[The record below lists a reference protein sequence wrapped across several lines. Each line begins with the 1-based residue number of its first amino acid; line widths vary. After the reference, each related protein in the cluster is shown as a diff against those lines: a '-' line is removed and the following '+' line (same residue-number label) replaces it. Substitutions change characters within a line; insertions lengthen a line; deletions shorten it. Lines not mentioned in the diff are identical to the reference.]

1 MNGPVEERPYRSD
14 DQGGINMTTRILV
27 VDDEPRY
34 VRLMEANILAEGYQ
48 VLKAY
53 DGQSAVELVAE
64 KQPDL
69 VLLDVMMPGL
79 NGFAACERIRVFSNV
94 PIIMVTA
101 KGEEQD
107 RVRGLDVGADDYIV
121 KPFSA
126 TELLARVRAVLRRA
140 QVSGNSFQQ
149 AVFNHGNLRIDLA
162 RAEVFR
168 NDKLVFLSAT
178 EYRLLL
184 QFVHNLGSIMTSEDL
199 LVNVWGPEYREDK
212 EILWVSISRLRQ
224 KLEDDPRNPQHIVT
238 RSGLGYTMPPL

>member
-1 MNGPVEERPYRSD
+1 MVK
-14 DQGGINMTTRILV
+14 RILV

-34 VRLMEANILAEGYQ
+34 VRLMEANLISEGYD
-48 VLKAY
+48 VTKAY
-53 DGQSAVELVAE
+53 DGQSAVEMVADT
-64 KQPDL
+64 QPDL

-79 NGFAACERIRVFSNV
+79 DGFGACERIREFSSI

-126 TELLARVRAVLRRA
+126 TEVLARVRAVLRRA
-140 QVSGNSFQQ
+140 QVTGSSYEQSIFT
-149 AVFNHGNLRIDLA
+149 HGNLRIDLA
-162 RAEVFR
+162 RAEVFK
-168 NDKLVFLSAT
+168 DEDMIFLSAT

-184 QFVHNLGSIMTSEDL
+184 QFVHNQGNILTSEDL

-238 RSGLGYTMPPL
+238 RSGMGYTMPPLQ

>member
-1 MNGPVEERPYRSD
+1 
-14 DQGGINMTTRILV
+14 MTTCILV

-34 VRLMEANILAEGYQ
+34 VRLMEANLLTEGYQ

-53 DGQSAVELVAE
+53 DGQKAVELVAE

-69 VLLDVMMPGL
+69 VLLDVMMPSL
-79 NGFAACERIRVFSNV
+79 NGFAACERIREFSNV
-94 PIIMVTA
+94 PIVMVTA

-107 RVRGLDVGADDYIV
+107 RVKGLDVGADDYIV

-140 QVSGNSFQQ
+140 QVSGSTFQQ
-149 AVFNHGNLRIDLA
+149 AMFHHGNLRIDLA

-168 NDKLVFLSAT
+168 DDRMVFLSAT

-184 QFVHNLGSIMTSEDL
+184 QFAHNLGSILTSEDL
-199 LVNVWGPEYREDK
+199 LVNVWGPEYRDDK

-238 RSGLGYTMPPL
+238 RSGMGYTMPPP

>member
-1 MNGPVEERPYRSD
+1 
-14 DQGGINMTTRILV
+14 MTTRILV

-34 VRLMEANILAEGYQ
+34 VRLMEANLTTEGYQ
-48 VLKAY
+48 ALKAY
-53 DGQSAVELVAE
+53 DGQAAVEMVAE

-79 NGFAACERIRVFSNV
+79 NGFAACERIREFSNV

-140 QVSGNSFQQ
+140 QVSGNTFQQ
-149 AVFNHGNLRIDLA
+149 ATFNHGNLKIDLA
-162 RAEVFR
+162 RAEVFKD
-168 NDKLVFLSAT
+168 DKMVFLSAT

-184 QFVHNLGSIMTSEDL
+184 QFVHNLGSILTSEDL

-224 KLEDDPRNPQHIVT
+224 KLEEDPRNPQHIVT
-238 RSGLGYTMPPL
+238 RSGMGYTMPPY

>member
-1 MNGPVEERPYRSD
+1 
-14 DQGGINMTTRILV
+14 MTTRILV

-34 VRLMEANILAEGYQ
+34 VRLMEANLTTEGYQ

-53 DGQSAVELVAE
+53 DGQNAVEIVAE

-79 NGFAACERIRVFSNV
+79 NGFSACERIREFSNV

-107 RVRGLDVGADDYIV
+107 RVKGLDVGADDYIV

-140 QVSGNSFQQ
+140 IVSGSTFQQ
-149 AVFNHGNLRIDLA
+149 AVFNHGNLQIDLA
-162 RAEVFR
+162 RAEVFK
-168 NDKLVFLSAT
+168 DEKMVFLSAT

-184 QFVHNLGSIMTSEDL
+184 QFVHNLGNILTSEDL

-224 KLEDDPRNPQHIVT
+224 KLEADPRNPQHIVT
-238 RSGLGYTMPPL
+238 RSGLGYTMPPY

>member
-1 MNGPVEERPYRSD
+1 MVK
-14 DQGGINMTTRILV
+14 RILV

-34 VRLMEANILAEGYQ
+34 VRLMEANLISEGYEAM
-48 VLKAY
+48 KAY
-53 DGQSAVELVAE
+53 DGQSAVEMVADN
-64 KQPDL
+64 QPDL
-69 VLLDVMMPGL
+69 VLLDVMMPGMD
-79 NGFAACERIRVFSNV
+79 GFGACERIREFSSV

-126 TELLARVRAVLRRA
+126 TEVLARVRAVLRRA
-140 QVSGNSFQQ
+140 QVSGSTFEQSM
-149 AVFNHGNLRIDLA
+149 FNHGNLRIDLD
-162 RAEVFR
+162 RAEVFKDE
-168 NDKLVFLSAT
+168 NMVFLSAT

-184 QFVHNLGSIMTSEDL
+184 QFVHNQGSILTSEDL

-238 RSGLGYTMPPL
+238 RSGMGYTMPPA